1 MYDCVL
7 DPSAKTFVV
16 GIIMVAILFCG
27 GIWIAKIDK
36 DKGIGQRVSLYIKQV
51 IAKHVR
57 NPN

>member
-36 DKGIGQRVSLYIKQV
+36 DKGIGQRVSLYIK
-51 IAKHVR
+51 
-57 NPN
+57 